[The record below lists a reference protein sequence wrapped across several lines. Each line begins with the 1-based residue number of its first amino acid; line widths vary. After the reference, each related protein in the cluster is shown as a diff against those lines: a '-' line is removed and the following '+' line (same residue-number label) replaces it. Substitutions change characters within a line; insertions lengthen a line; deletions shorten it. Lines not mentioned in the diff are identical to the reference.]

1 MTAGLPPGPEGGEES
16 VLETVRAGLT
26 MAETARAASGL
37 LWAVERLA
45 GIFASWAAGTDDAEA
60 AVWLATAARHLE
72 QHLGGLEELRPGYE
86 ALAEAARPAP
96 SRPEVDAALEAVAA
110 AATGPAER
118 LGIANRVL
126 LEHLSSHCTAL
137 RAAASSPADAPLDR
151 ALEFLMVDLRRDRDS
166 GEALLEGLAPG
177 GAAEA
182 AEAEAEAERR
192 LAAAGGLF

>member
-1 MTAGLPPGPEGGEES
+1 MTTDPSLAPEGGEEFVS
-16 VLETVRAGLT
+16 EQVRVGLT
-26 MAETARAASGL
+26 MADTARAAGGL

-45 GIFASWAAGTDDAEA
+45 GLIGSWAAGTEDAEA

-110 AATGPAER
+110 AATGPAGR

-126 LEHLSSHCTAL
+126 LGHLSSHCADL
-137 RAAASSPADAPLDR
+137 RAAASSPADAPLAR
-151 ALEFLMVDLRRDRDS
+151 ALEFLMVDLHRGRDS
-166 GEALLEGLAPG
+166 GEALLEGFAPG
-177 GAAEA
+177 GA